1 MGGKHAGSQKHL
13 LLTLA
18 VAAFA
23 AGLLGGWAPAVLR
36 ALGAVG
42 WAAGLV
48 QKFSLF
54 ADSRINW
61 ETVWMVT
68 GLFGA
73 AGLLQL
79 QACALS
85 RMIALW
91 QRRRLRHWTMPATA
105 AVRHIRLCS
114 AYGAALG
121 RREIA
126 ELDALCLQALI
137 EAARDGKLPLA
148 AIPAGGATLRE
159 VRPRDLRRLVPHLQD
174 GTLRLLDAEGRPC
187 FSAAM
192 TDPAAVLRL
201 WPRR

>member
-1 MGGKHAGSQKHL
+1 MPGSQKHL

-18 VAAFA
+18 AAAFA
-23 AGLLGGWAPAVLR
+23 AGILGGWAPALLR
-36 ALGAVG
+36 ALGMLG
-42 WAAGLV
+42 WAAGMV

-54 ADSRINW
+54 ADPRINW

-79 QACALS
+79 QAHTLS
-85 RMIALW
+85 VFVRAR
-91 QRRRLRHWTMPATA
+91 QRARLRHWTMPATA
-105 AVRHIRLCS
+105 AVAHIRLCS

-121 RREIA
+121 GGDMPALE
-126 ELDALCLQALI
+126 ALCLQSLI
-137 EAARDGKLPLA
+137 EAARDGRLALA
-148 AIPAGGATLRE
+148 AIPAGRATLRQLS
-159 VRPRDLRRLVPHLQD
+159 PRELRHLTPQIQG
-174 GTLRLLDAEGRPC
+174 GTLLLRDAAGTIR
-187 FSAAM
+187 FRAAM